1 MDFRKQ
7 KRIIRIMIEK
17 LKNLEEQA
25 MDEMTPE
32 AYSDAKEFLLIN
44 SKVITDHEQ
53 ALYKAGYL
61 DGVQTAIRIASENS
75 DTQSYTLNLD
85 DIFNE

>member
-1 MDFRKQ
+1 ML
-7 KRIIRIMIEK
+7 EK
-17 LKNLEEQA
+17 LRQLEEQA

-44 SKVITDHEQ
+44 NKVITPHET

-61 DGVQTAIRIASENS
+61 DGLQAAVVTATEN
-75 DTQSYTLNLD
+75 DGTCSYTIDND
-85 DIFNE
+85 GY

>member
-1 MDFRKQ
+1 ML
-7 KRIIRIMIEK
+7 EK
-17 LKNLEEQA
+17 LKELEQEA

-44 SKVITDHEQ
+44 NKVITPHET

-61 DGVQTAIRIASENS
+61 DGLQAAIVTATEN
-75 DTQSYTLNLD
+75 DGTYSYTIDND
-85 DIFNE
+85 GY

>member
-1 MDFRKQ
+1 ML
-7 KRIIRIMIEK
+7 EK
-17 LKNLEEQA
+17 LKELEQDA

-44 SKVITDHEQ
+44 SKVITPHET

-61 DGVQTAIRIASENS
+61 DGLQAAIVSASENS
-75 DTQSYTLNLD
+75 TTNSYTIDLNN
-85 DIFNE
+85 IFNE

>member
-1 MDFRKQ
+1 ML
-7 KRIIRIMIEK
+7 EK
-17 LKNLEEQA
+17 LKDLEQEA
-25 MDEMTPE
+25 MDDMTPE

-44 SKVITDHEQ
+44 NKVITPHET

-61 DGVQTAIRIASENS
+61 DGLQAAIVAASENS
-75 DTQSYTLNLD
+75 NSNSYTIDLD

>member
-1 MDFRKQ
+1 ML
-7 KRIIRIMIEK
+7 EK
-17 LKNLEEQA
+17 LRQLEEQA

-44 SKVITDHEQ
+44 NKVITPHET

-61 DGVQTAIRIASENS
+61 DGLQAAVVTATEN
-75 DTQSYTLNLD
+75 DGTYSYTIDND
-85 DIFNE
+85 EY

>member
-1 MDFRKQ
+1 ML
-7 KRIIRIMIEK
+7 EK
-17 LKNLEEQA
+17 LKELEQNA

-44 SKVITDHEQ
+44 SKVITPHET

-61 DGVQTAIRIASENS
+61 DGLQAAIVSASENS
-75 DTQSYTLNLD
+75 TTNSYTIDLNN
-85 DIFNE
+85 IFNE

>member
-1 MDFRKQ
+1 
-7 KRIIRIMIEK
+7 MIER
-17 LKNLEEQA
+17 LKDLEQQI
-25 MDEMTPE
+25 MDEVTPE
-32 AYSDAKEFLLIN
+32 AYDRVKDIIN
-44 SKVITDHEQ
+44 KYNNLTGHEH

>member
-1 MDFRKQ
+1 ML
-7 KRIIRIMIEK
+7 EK
-17 LKNLEEQA
+17 LKDLEQEA

-44 SKVITDHEQ
+44 NKVITPHET

-61 DGVQTAIRIASENS
+61 DGLQAAIVAASENS
-75 DTQSYTLNLD
+75 TTYSYNID
-85 DIFNE
+85 SDEY

>member
-1 MDFRKQ
+1 MLEKI
-7 KRIIRIMIEK
+7 KKIEQ
-17 LKNLEEQA
+17 EA
-25 MDEMTPE
+25 MDEMSPE

-44 SKVITDHEQ
+44 NKVITDHEQ

-61 DGVQTAIRIASENS
+61 DGLQAAIVVASDNTA
-75 DTQSYTLNLD
+75 DSYTLSLD

>member
-1 MDFRKQ
+1 
-7 KRIIRIMIEK
+7 MIEK
-17 LKNLEEQA
+17 LRQLEEQA

-44 SKVITDHEQ
+44 NKVITPHET

-61 DGVQTAIRIASENS
+61 DGLQAAVVAATENDS
-75 DTQSYTLNLD
+75 TYSYTIDND
-85 DIFNE
+85 GY